1 MDVIVVSFVSLCV
14 LVWLGQVLRMKIA
27 LLQKLYLP
35 SSVIA
40 GLLGLVVIQLILH
53 FANPPMPQRMTD
65 KAPPNDWQAW
75 KVGAP
80 APESFPGRAPQ
91 GGWPVSTSLLVGC
104 TSGWGKLP
112 GFLINIVFACLFL
125 GMVIPNLKTVWRRAG
140 PQLAYGQIVAWGQY
154 VVGIGLFLMVIAYT
168 NPELPEMFAGIL
180 PVGFEGG
187 HGTAAGMAQTFVEEG
202 WAAGKDYALASAT
215 FGILGAVI
223 VGMALVNWA
232 QRKGYVVRRR
242 SPEDFP
248 EDDTIGVI
256 PVERRPEAGK
266 LTVSSSAIESLTL
279 HLAIVGL
286 AIGLGWGMK
295 QGLLA
300 IGQVSHS
307 DAVLKMMRSFPLFP
321 LCMIGGLIVQVI
333 HQKYDRHKLIDSGL
347 MRRIQNIALDFLV
360 VAAIATI
367 NVKVIQAG
375 LVPLL
380 VLVAAGILWNVF
392 CVTFL
397 ARRMLPDAW
406 FERSIAE
413 MGQSMGVT
421 ATGLM
426 LLRVVDPDYKSP
438 AADAFAYKQI
448 LHEPFMGGGLWTGAA
463 IPLIALWGGW
473 PVFGISLGA
482 VLLWVVFAKV
492 LGLTRKT
499 A

>member
-1 MDVIVVSFVSLCV
+1 
-14 LVWLGQVLRMKIA
+14 
-27 LLQKLYLP
+27 
-35 SSVIA
+35 
-40 GLLGLVVIQLILH
+40 
-53 FANPPMPQRMTD
+53 MT
-65 KAPPNDWQAW
+65 
-75 KVGAP
+75 
-80 APESFPGRAPQ
+80 
-91 GGWPVSTSLLVGC
+91 
-104 TSGWGKLP
+104 
-112 GFLINIVFACLFL
+112 
-125 GMVIPNLKTVWRRAG
+125 
-140 PQLAYGQIVAWGQY
+140 
-154 VVGIGLFLMVIAYT
+154 
-168 NPELPEMFAGIL
+168 
-180 PVGFEGG
+180 
-187 HGTAAGMAQTFVEEG
+187 QTFAEEG
-202 WAAGKDYALASAT
+202 WAAGKDYALTSAT

-242 SPEDFP
+242 SPQDFP

-256 PVERRPEAGK
+256 PIERRPEAGK

-286 AIGLGWGMK
+286 AVGIGWAIK

-300 IGQVSHS
+300 IGQASESQSVM
-307 DAVLKMMRSFPLFP
+307 KMMTSFPLFP
-321 LCMIGGLIVQVI
+321 LCMIGGLILQVI
-333 HQKYDRHKLIDSGL
+333 HQKYDRHQLIDSGL
-347 MRRIQNIALDFLV
+347 MKRIQNISLDFLV

-380 VLVAAGILWNVF
+380 ILVAAGILWNVF
-392 CVTFL
+392 CVVGL

-426 LLRVVDPDYKSP
+426 LLRVVDPEYESP

-473 PVFGISLGA
+473 PVFGIAAGA
-482 VLLWVVFAKV
+482 VVLWVVFAIV
-492 LGLTRKT
+492 SGVTRKIE
-499 A
+499 